1 MEDTTMEKRL
11 IRTIEKFNRE
21 LAEYI
26 KVSGDDELPDID
38 STCIG
43 FSPVDYYEINGD
55 EVTDCDGNTYDTTDW
70 CSLEE
75 LKEALKYDRRRLS
88 KAWRIWNS
96 ENPDAELEKDDE
108 NE

>member
-1 MEDTTMEKRL
+1 MEKRL
-11 IRTIEKFNRE
+11 VRTIEKFNKE

-38 STCIG
+38 CTLIG
-43 FSPVDYYEINGD
+43 FSPVDFYAIDGD
-55 EVTDCDGNTYDTTDW
+55 EVTDCDGNKYDTTDW

-88 KAWRIWNS
+88 KAWRIWKS
-96 ENPDAELEKDDE
+96 ENPDWELEHDKEDE